1 MGKRKRNK
9 EERAEE
15 KTKEGKSSRRKAK
28 HDGSAEGSSSVS
40 TKQSAGSTSSSG
52 KKSTK
57 HSRSGDSS
65 NSRAKKKTKRSKSVS
80 AADDENEGAIPSS
93 LSNSASSTSSSSKTI
108 ASSSSSSVSSSSSSS
123 SSSSRTSAPSP
134 SLATGSI
141 QVPCVQLSNIPS
153 KEVTLS
159 YSRVPVSAS
168 NATNATGSQSSAAS
182 SSTSSSSSS
191 SSSTSS
197 SRSDNLERTVGF
209 FIPDLIPMMF
219 GFGDSPQP
227 RADTAELLERL
238 VYDYLEDVTK
248 TCVEVARTRGARIPN
263 EKDLLFVL
271 RKDPTKYHRVHHLLR
286 MNEELKASRKA
297 LNPTDFTA
305 FTI

>member
-1 MGKRKRNK
+1 
-9 EERAEE
+9 
-15 KTKEGKSSRRKAK
+15 
-28 HDGSAEGSSSVS
+28 
-40 TKQSAGSTSSSG
+40 
-52 KKSTK
+52 
-57 HSRSGDSS
+57 
-65 NSRAKKKTKRSKSVS
+65 
-80 AADDENEGAIPSS
+80 
-93 LSNSASSTSSSSKTI
+93 
-108 ASSSSSSVSSSSSSS
+108 
-123 SSSSRTSAPSP
+123 
-134 SLATGSI
+134 
-141 QVPCVQLSNIPS
+141 
-153 KEVTLS
+153 
-159 YSRVPVSAS
+159 
-168 NATNATGSQSSAAS
+168 
-182 SSTSSSSSS
+182 
-191 SSSTSS
+191 
-197 SRSDNLERTVGF
+197 
-209 FIPDLIPMMF
+209 MMF